1 MIDERLVDA
10 TKIVKSMD
18 DDINLKRVEEFIKDN
33 KITFD
38 YEGKQYR
45 VKMLNLREKEELD
58 ILRRKK
64 FSQLLQAKD
73 DQNNYVYLLEKDLI
87 KVLKDRGM
95 KIDEIDD
102 DLKKLDSEFSRIQL
116 ELGESLSKNEGEAIL
131 KTYEDNIQAI
141 ISQKQVLSTQRNLL
155 LTYSLENCLENYVYQ
170 VITFLSLE
178 KLEDELWIKAF
189 DTLEDFQNY
198 KDENLI
204 IKAGQFSILLQ
215 IN

>member
-1 MIDERLVDA
+1 MEDRLVDA
-10 TKIVKSMD
+10 ENIVKSMD
-18 DDINLKRVEEFIKDN
+18 EDINLKRVEEFIKDN

-45 VKMLNLREKEELD
+45 VKMLNLKEKEELD

-73 DQNNYVYLLEKDLI
+73 EQNNYVYLLEKDLI

-95 KIDEIDD
+95 NIDEIDD
-102 DLKKLDSEFSRIQL
+102 ELKKLDSEFSRIQL

-131 KTYEDNIQAI
+131 KTYEDNIKEI
-141 ISQKQVLSTQRNLL
+141 ISQKQILSTQKNLL

-178 KLEDELWIKAF
+178 KIEDELWIRAF
-189 DTLEDFQNY
+189 DSLEDFQNY

>member
-1 MIDERLVDA
+1 MEDRLVDA
-10 TKIVKSMD
+10 EKIVKSMD

-95 KIDEIDD
+95 NIDEIDD

-131 KTYEDNIQAI
+131 KTYEDNIQTI

-204 IKAGQFSILLQ
+204 IKAGQFSLLLQ
-215 IN
+215 PN

>member
-1 MIDERLVDA
+1 MEDRLVDA
-10 TKIVKSMD
+10 ENIVKSMD
-18 DDINLKRVEEFIKDN
+18 EDINLKRVEEFIKDN

-95 KIDEIDD
+95 NIDEIDD
-102 DLKKLDSEFSRIQL
+102 ELKKLDSEFSRIQL

-131 KTYEDNIQAI
+131 KTYEDNIKEI
-141 ISQKQVLSTQRNLL
+141 ISQKQILSTQKNLL

>member
-1 MIDERLVDA
+1 MEDRLVDA
-10 TKIVKSMD
+10 EKIVKSMD

-95 KIDEIDD
+95 NIDEIDD

-141 ISQKQVLSTQRNLL
+141 ISQKQILSTQRNLL

-204 IKAGQFSILLQ
+204 IKAGQF
-215 IN
+215 

>member
-1 MIDERLVDA
+1 MEDRLVDA
-10 TKIVKSMD
+10 EKIVKSMD

-95 KIDEIDD
+95 NIDEIDD

-141 ISQKQVLSTQRNLL
+141 ISQKQILSTQRNLL

>member
-95 KIDEIDD
+95 NIDEIDD

>member
-1 MIDERLVDA
+1 MEDRLVDA
-10 TKIVKSMD
+10 EKIVKSMD

-95 KIDEIDD
+95 NIDEIDD

-131 KTYEDNIQAI
+131 KTYEDNIQTI